1 MKAIDDVIEKMQSAV
16 EGMRKQDPDFY
27 AKYPMNLGAVADEQ
41 AICTI
46 TDEWTLPDEYLYFLK
61 HYVPES
67 VTWNNDE
74 YIGLQIYGA
83 QDLLEGQWG
92 YNYNPVTQ
100 EDIPDWPDSLLVI
113 ASDEGDPYCI
123 DLSRGDTVIYTAEHG
138 MGTWDFNIAYDN
150 LVEFLHSVLT
160 PPGFDALGLDGD
172 EESYDY
178 YKILITGEGKDKIKT
193 LLFIKRTFS
202 CDVARARSLLSSVP
216 LLVYKGIEQ
225 GAVKVENELQNIGA
239 DYELRQ
245 IEWDE
250 FVQR

>member
-1 MKAIDDVIEKMQSAV
+1 VKAIAVVIEKMHAAV

-27 AKYPMNLGAVADEQ
+27 AKYPMNLRTSAEEQ
-41 AICTI
+41 AMRTV
-46 TDEWTLPDEYLYFLK
+46 TDKWTLPDEYLYFLK

-67 VTWNNDE
+67 VSWSNDE
-74 YIGLQIYGA
+74 YISLQVYGA
-83 QDLLEGQWG
+83 QDLPEGQLG

-100 EDIPDWPDSLLVI
+100 EDLADWPANLLVI

-138 MGTWDFNIAYDN
+138 MGTWDFDIAYDN
-150 LVEFLHSVLT
+150 LVEFLHSALI

-172 EESYDY
+172 EKTYDY
-178 YKILITGEGKDKIKT
+178 YKILITGEGKDRVKT

-202 CDVARARSLLSSVP
+202 CDVARARSLLASVP

-225 GAVKVENELQNIGA
+225 VAVKVENELQSIGA
-239 DYELRQ
+239 EYESCQ
-245 IEWDE
+245 IDWNE
-250 FVQR
+250 FLER